1 LTPGYCTLSILF
13 SDWGRSGQ
21 RDLRTTN
28 DRHYYR
34 DGEEQ
39 LWRIAPTESPR
50 PYRRDEGWA
59 KLQLWGM
66 GIASRDLTGDGRPE
80 VYLTSQADNKLQT
93 LAGDAGR
100 PEYRDIALRR
110 GVTAHRPFAGG
121 DTRPSTAWHAEF
133 ADVNNDARVDLFVAK
148 GNVEAQEDYAVRDPS
163 NLLLG
168 EADGTFT
175 ESADAAGVL
184 DYGRARGAALVD
196 LNLDG
201 MLDLVRVDRREN
213 VKLWR
218 NVGSGDA
225 NAPTPVGDW
234 LALRA
239 EQAGA
244 NRDAV
249 GAWVQVRVGDAV
261 QEREVTVGGG
271 HAGGQ
276 SGWLHFG
283 LGDADR
289 ADVRV
294 QWPDGETGPWQSVDG
309 NRFAI
314 LERDAAAPRA
324 WTP

>member
-1 LTPGYCTLSILF
+1 MQI
-13 SDWGRSGQ
+13 
-21 RDLRTTN
+21 
-28 DRHYYR
+28 
-34 DGEEQ
+34 
-39 LWRIAPTESPR
+39 
-50 PYRRDEGWA
+50 
-59 KLQLWGM
+59 WGM
-66 GIASRDLTGDGRPE
+66 GIASHDLTGDGRPE

-93 LAGDAGR
+93 LAGDPSR
-100 PEYRDIALRR
+100 PQYRDIALRR
-110 GVTAHRPFAGG
+110 GVTAHRPFTGG

-133 ADVNNDARVDLFVAK
+133 ADVNNDARVDLFVSK
-148 GNVEAQEDYAVRDPS
+148 GNVEAQEDFALRDPS

-168 EADGTFT
+168 EAEGTFT
-175 ESADAAGVL
+175 ESAETAGVL

-201 MLDLVRVDRREN
+201 MLDVVRVDRREN

-225 NAPTPVGDW
+225 NAPAASGDW
-234 LALRA
+234 VALRL
-239 EQAGA
+239 EQAGT
-244 NRDAV
+244 NRDGV
-249 GAWVQVRVGDAV
+249 GAWVQVRVGGRI

-276 SGWLHFG
+276 SAWIHFG

-294 QWPDGETGPWQSVDG
+294 QWPDGQTGPWQTVDV
-309 NRFAI
+309 NAFAI
-314 LERDAAAPRA
+314 IERDGAAPRA